1 MVRNTLI
8 FTLLVLLALPSQV
21 RGQNNPPQDNG
32 HLRPGTQNPEYW
44 CYHGQ
49 ETLLLGGSIEDNL
62 FQVENVEQHLEL
74 LRSAGGNYVRCTMS
88 SRDEGNEWPFAKN
101 EEGLYDLYQFNETYW
116 NRFRNFLEAARDRG
130 IVVQVEVWATFDF
143 YRDNWDVNP
152 FNPLNNV
159 NYTTRRSKLP
169 EKVETHPI
177 FTENNFFRSVPAQMA
192 LPVVLQFQQVFVDKL
207 LDISLAFDNVL
218 YCMDNETSVSSD
230 WGKFWARYI
239 RKRAAMSGKT
249 VFTTEMWD
257 PWDLDHPFHA
267 ETFDNPEIFTF
278 VDISQNNH
286 NSGDRHWFNGLKQFE
301 RLKFTNSLRP
311 VNNVKIYG
319 NDGGKHQTTRN
330 AVESFVKNVL
340 MGCASAR
347 FHRPTS
353 GQGLN
358 ETAQQ
363 VIRSM
368 RELSERSDFFAGQ
381 PTLDPLT
388 NRVKDEQYCRAVP
401 GREYM
406 VYFTRKGEVQLELT
420 PYEGTFSLSWLHI
433 LESRWVPGGK
443 VIGGSP
449 AELKTP
455 GDGHW
460 IALITRDN

>member
-1 MVRNTLI
+1 MVRKTLI

-21 RGQNNPPQDNG
+21 RGQNSPSQDNDL
-32 HLRPGTQNPEYW
+32 LRPGTQNPEYW

-74 LRSAGGNYVRCTMS
+74 LRSVGGNYVRCTMS

-116 NRFRNFLEAARDRG
+116 NRFQNFLEAARDRG

-159 NYTTRRSKLP
+159 NYTTRRSRLP
-169 EKVETHPI
+169 EKVETHPT

-267 ETFDNPEIFTF
+267 ETFDNPDIFTF

-358 ETAQQ
+358 ETAQH

-368 RELSERSDFFAGQ
+368 REMSERSDFFAGQ

-401 GREYM
+401 GREYL

-420 PYEGTFSLSWLHI
+420 PYDDTFSLSWLNI
-433 LESRWVPGGK
+433 LESRWIPGGK
-443 VIGGSP
+443 VTGGSS

-460 IALITRDN
+460 IALVTRDN